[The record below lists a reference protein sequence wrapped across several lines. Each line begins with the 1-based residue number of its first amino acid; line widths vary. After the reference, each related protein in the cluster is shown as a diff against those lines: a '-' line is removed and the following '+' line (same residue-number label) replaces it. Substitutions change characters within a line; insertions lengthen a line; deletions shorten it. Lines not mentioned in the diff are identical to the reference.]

1 MNHINNSNFSNFT
14 DFLDFF
20 SNKNKNKTFYM
31 SEKKEEQISYMKLL
45 IIIKNFK
52 ILLKRYKIKK
62 QEKIMVIND
71 NGEDLVLIFLSI
83 LYHKLIFVPV
93 NPNVVKSEFI
103 YLKKKTKPKLIITS
117 KKISKKLNI
126 KKNIYFI
133 ESYKKIKNL
142 KSENSKNSIKIKKSE
157 YSPKNY
163 IAQILF
169 TSGSTGNPKGVVLT
183 HQSMLHNL
191 YGIFNSIKFY
201 RGKLNFLSVTP
212 LYHNNGQFIPTL
224 IPFLIGGKTFSI
236 SPETSLI
243 NFWPT
248 CKRFNINYCSVM
260 ATHINYFNTLKGD
273 KNHDLKILFCGG
285 AKLDP
290 KSQILFQK
298 KFKIK
303 VLCNYGLTE
312 TSSIACTESNYLN
325 SNKYGSVGKPLEN
338 NTIKIIRKNKT
349 KYGEIVIFGKNI
361 FKEYFQDRKTTKK
374 VKKNKW
380 FFTGDVGFF
389 DKDGF
394 LYIKD
399 RIDNMTI
406 VSGENIYPSEI
417 ENVIYEFKKIKL
429 GIVTSVPDK
438 ITQNKLVLIYESDH
452 EIKKEIIIKFLSK
465 KLTRYKIPKE
475 IFSCNEI
482 GIDEIPKAANKKILR
497 KKIKNIALRLL
508 K

>member
-1 MNHINNSNFSNFT
+1 MS
-14 DFLDFF
+14 D
-20 SNKNKNKTFYM
+20 NKKA
-31 SEKKEEQISYMKLL
+31 EISYSEQLL
-45 IIIKNFK
+45 IFKNFQ
-52 ILLKRYKIKK
+52 ILLKKYKIKN
-62 QEKIMVIND
+62 QEKIMVICD
-71 NGEDLVLIFLSI
+71 NGDDLVLIFLSI

-103 YLKKKTKPKLIITS
+103 YLKNITKPKLIITN

-126 KKNIYFI
+126 KKNIFLI
-133 ESYKKIKNL
+133 KDYKKIKNL
-142 KSENSKNSIKIKKSE
+142 KFHNIKKKIKINKK
-157 YSPKNY
+157 KDNQKDFV
-163 IAQILF
+163 AQILF

-191 YGIFNSIKFY
+191 YGIFNSIKFS
-201 RGKLNFLSVTP
+201 KQNLNFLSVTP

-224 IPFLIGGKTFSI
+224 IPFLVGGKTFSI

-248 CKRFNINYCSVM
+248 CKRLNINYCSVM
-260 ATHINYFNTLKGD
+260 ATHINYFNTLESD
-273 KNHDLKILFCGG
+273 KNHNINILFCGG

-290 KSQILFQK
+290 KSQIIFQK
-298 KFKIK
+298 KFKIQ

-312 TSSIACTESNYLN
+312 ISSIACTESNFFKI
-325 SNKYGSVGKPLEN
+325 NKYGSVGKPLVN
-338 NTIKIIRKNKT
+338 NSIKIIKKNKMG
-349 KYGEIVIFGKNI
+349 YGEIIIKGKNI
-361 FKEYFQDRKTTKK
+361 FKEYYQDKKTTKK

-380 FFTGDVGFF
+380 FYTGDIGYF
-389 DKDGF
+389 DKKGF

-417 ENVIYEFKKIKL
+417 ENIIYEYKKIRL
-429 GIVTSVPDK
+429 GIVTSIPDK

-452 EIKKEIIIKFLSK
+452 QIKKEDIIKFLSK

-475 IFSCNEI
+475 IFSCKEI
-482 GIDEIPKAANKKILR
+482 GIDEIPKAPNKKILR
-497 KKIKNIALRLL
+497 KKIKNIVLELF